1 MDAEL
6 TKLLNEAL
14 AGLIQTTSDAQ
25 DFLVAELPATVTEL
39 LRWVFWSSLIEF
51 IIGILCF
58 VYITLAIRFVFKNHN
73 REWFYTHSPV
83 YGKTFTTSA
92 AVCLAI
98 VGVTSFIGI
107 IAGGTLVNL
116 TWLKVMVAPRIYVI
130 EYLSQLIK

>member
-58 VYITLAIRFVFKNHN
+58 VYIALVVRFILKNHKAD
-73 REWFYTHSPV
+73 WFHQRSS
-83 YGKTFTTSA
+83 YGTTELSFGA
-92 AVCLAI
+92 AITVAI
-98 VGVTSFIGI
+98 SIVTSIFAVFTGLIM
-107 IAGGTLVNL
+107 VNL

-130 EYLSQLIK
+130 EYLSQLIR